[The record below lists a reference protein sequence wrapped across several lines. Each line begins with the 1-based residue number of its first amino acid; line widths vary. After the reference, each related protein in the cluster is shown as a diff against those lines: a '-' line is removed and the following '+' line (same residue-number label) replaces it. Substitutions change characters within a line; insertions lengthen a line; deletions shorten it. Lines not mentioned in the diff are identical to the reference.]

1 MKITMTVEG
10 VRQVRRALRE
20 LDRASGGEI
29 RGAVRETVYRVRD
42 RAKALAPV
50 GTHDEHHHPR
60 GQLRDGITGEMM
72 GEDSLWG
79 RAGVPKEHPAAA
91 YAPIVEFGDRG
102 RNKPAR
108 PYLWPAAEAER
119 PQHRRRIAAAI
130 VRAIRKVARGAR

>member
-1 MKITMTVEG
+1 VKITMTVEG
-10 VRQVRRALRE
+10 VRAVRRAMRE
-20 LDRASGGEI
+20 LDQAAGGES
-29 RGAVRETVYRVRD
+29 GAAVKQSADAIRD

-60 GQLRDGITGEMM
+60 GQLRDAITSEMV
-72 GEDSLWG
+72 GQLWG
-79 RAGVPKEHPAAA
+79 RAGAPKESPAAV

-130 VRAIRKVARGAR
+130 RRAIRKVARGAR

>member
-20 LDRASGGEI
+20 LDQAAGGEI
-29 RGAVRETVYRVRD
+29 GAAVKQSADAIRD
-42 RAKALAPV
+42 RAKVLAPV

-60 GQLRDGITGEMM
+60 GQLRDAITSEMV
-72 GEDSLWG
+72 GQLWG
-79 RAGVPKEHPAAA
+79 RAGVPKESPAAA